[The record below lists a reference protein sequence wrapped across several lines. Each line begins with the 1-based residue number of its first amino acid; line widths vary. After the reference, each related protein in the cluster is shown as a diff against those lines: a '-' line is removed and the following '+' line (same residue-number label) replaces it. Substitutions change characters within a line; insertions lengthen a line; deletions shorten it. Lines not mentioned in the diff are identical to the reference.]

1 MDNKK
6 LIIKYVDLLLC
17 DIVML
22 ILSIYVMLKY
32 DFIYMN
38 VGIVVSGCSA
48 LEMIS
53 LIRTAYKERKKGIKD
68 NIKIS
73 DC

>member
-53 LIRTAYKERKKGIKD
+53 LIRTAYKAKKGIKD

>member
-22 ILSIYVMLKY
+22 ILSIYVMLK
-32 DFIYMN
+32 
-38 VGIVVSGCSA
+38 
-48 LEMIS
+48 
-53 LIRTAYKERKKGIKD
+53 
-68 NIKIS
+68 
-73 DC
+73 

>member
-17 DIVML
+17 DIVMV

-38 VGIVVSGCSA
+38 IGIVVSGSSA
-48 LEMIS
+48 LELLS
-53 LIRTAYKERKKGIKD
+53 LIHAVYKESKKTE
-68 NIKIS
+68 
-73 DC
+73 

>member
-53 LIRTAYKERKKGIKD
+53 LIRNAYKERKKRNKR
-68 NIKIS
+68 
-73 DC
+73 

>member
-6 LIIKYVDLLLC
+6 IIIKYVDLLLC

-53 LIRTAYKERKKGIKD
+53 LIRTAYKERKKRNKR
-68 NIKIS
+68 
-73 DC
+73 

>member
-1 MDNKK
+1 
-6 LIIKYVDLLLC
+6 
-17 DIVML
+17 ML

-53 LIRTAYKERKKGIKD
+53 LIRTAYKERKKRNKR
-68 NIKIS
+68 
-73 DC
+73 